1 MLKLTLADNGN
12 PVYVNASKI
21 TFVGVVSSDTY
32 EHAEHADAMAW
43 VEVDNGSEIYVKE
56 NALEV
61 NNLFEAEKAR
71 SRTKLAAE
79 FRKELSWLK

>member
-1 MLKLTLADNGN
+1 MLKLTLADSGN
-12 PVYVNASKI
+12 PVYVNVNKI

-32 EHAEHADAMAW
+32 EHANAKAW